1 MLQHRIRL
9 RLMPQWWGLIVIGIT
24 CAYFLFAVRP
34 AYESRLYRLSDTE
47 IEQGQFDLPAGMVDS
62 TSGQENWRLSA
73 AVSSILAME
82 CLAIPLAMLL
92 AFSVMSRRYLWGRGQ
107 RLFWL
112 FVSIT
117 SLATLFLTIQSTRA
131 FVAWV
136 LD

>member
-1 MLQHRIRL
+1 
-9 RLMPQWWGLIVIGIT
+9 MPQWWGLIVIGIT